1 MNDRRVGLLAGVTT
15 VLVGAAKTAPE
26 FLASTVAVRD
36 PAWLPQFGS
45 TGETVTVYLILAGA
59 VAPLLTWTL
68 ALGLGYHL
76 GRDVDATAAY
86 RPLLR
91 ALAVGSGATVA
102 LGVGV
107 GFLWTVVSGAF
118 DTTTALTLLAGLL
131 RALFSFAVPV
141 VVGGF
146 AGALFRSLAAGRDTE
161 ERAVATA
168 SEEASERPAERVREH
183 AVEDAD

>member
-1 MNDRRVGLLAGVTT
+1 MNHRYVGLLAGVTT
-15 VLVGAAKTAPE
+15 LLVGAARTAPE
-26 FLASTVAVRD
+26 LLASAVAVRG
-36 PAWLPQFGS
+36 PAWLPQVGS
-45 TGETVTVYLILAGA
+45 AGETATVYLLLAGA
-59 VAPLLTWTL
+59 VAPLLAWTL

-91 ALAVGSGATVA
+91 ALAAGSGAAVA

-107 GFLWTVVSGAF
+107 AFLWTVVTGTF
-118 DTTTALTLLAGLL
+118 DATTALTLVAGLL
-131 RALFSFAVPV
+131 QALFSFAVPV

-146 AGALFRSLAAGRDTE
+146 AGALFRSLAAGHDVDDRG
-161 ERAVATA
+161 VATA
-168 SEEASERPAERVREH
+168 TEGDGDRAGERVREH